1 MIQKDYIDI
10 DKNAKIIWDYMLMH
24 HTLTKADA
32 IFILGSRTNV
42 VAEYAAEL
50 YHKGLASYV
59 ICSGGFGKLTQNN
72 IRPEAE
78 VIAEIL
84 VNTRVPEDRI
94 IKELSA
100 TNTGENILFTEKL
113 LQDLGHEFHSFIL
126 VQKPY
131 MERRTYAT
139 FMKQWQGKVK
149 DVMVTSPQVTYEE
162 FIQDKN
168 QEDRD
173 SFYHLMVGDLRRIQE
188 FPRLGYQIPQDIPQE
203 VLDACEKLREAGY
216 TRYYEIK

>member
-1 MIQKDYIDI
+1 MH
-10 DKNAKIIWDYMLMH
+10 MH

-50 YHKGLASYV
+50 YHKGLAPYV
-59 ICSGGFGKLTQNN
+59 ICSGGFGKDAPQDAL
-72 IRPEAE
+72 PEAE
-78 VIAEIL
+78 VFAEIL
-84 VNTRVPEDRI
+84 VNAGVPEDRI
-94 IKELSA
+94 IKEPNA
-100 TNTGENILFTEKL
+100 TNTGENISFTEKL
-113 LQDLGHEFHSFIL
+113 LQELGYEFHSFIL

-139 FMKQWQGKVK
+139 FMKQWQGKVT

-188 FPRLGYQIPQDIPQE
+188 YPRLGFQIEQDIPQE